1 MWREDVEERDK
12 INELKI
18 RKGRRNVRKNKR
30 YVNIKL
36 FNFCQSVVC
45 LMTLTVSFLGYLM
58 LSRGW

>member
-1 MWREDVEERDK
+1 MEERDK